1 MYILEINMYMVLS
14 TDSLIG
20 SPLLHEE
27 SDIRRD
33 EKSDSVKALCTK
45 MILENVSSE
54 MYIKKSVVAHYS
66 MCVSIFLLDLQ

>member
-1 MYILEINMYMVLS
+1 MSILEINIYRVIS

-27 SDIRRD
+27 SDNRQD
-33 EKSDSVKALCTK
+33 EKSDALYTK
-45 MILENVSSE
+45 MILENVSSG

-66 MCVSIFLLDLQ
+66 MCVSIFSLDLQ